1 LRVPTAERREQLLD
15 ATIEV
20 MKREGVEKTGLRK
33 VAVEARASLAAIHVC
48 FEDKEQMM
56 EMAVERF
63 LSSLVAAMADDIATL
78 TKGVRHTALEL
89 MDRFWA
95 TLVEEPLVV
104 LSQIEIGAWAHR
116 NTQHSKLLVYI
127 YERYVR
133 EFNYLLSES
142 ARLSGESL
150 QMPVNLLT
158 RALIAIGDGSIL
170 AYLAEPDSPDH
181 RVVFDQL
188 IDHVLAAAGV

>member
-20 MKREGVEKTGLRK
+20 MKREGVEKTSLRK
-33 VAVEARASLAAIHVC
+33 VAIEARASLAAIHVC

-142 ARLSGESL
+142 ARLNGESL

>member
-20 MKREGVEKTGLRK
+20 MKREGVEKTSLRK

>member
-1 LRVPTAERREQLLD
+1 
-15 ATIEV
+15 
-20 MKREGVEKTGLRK
+20 
-33 VAVEARASLAAIHVC
+33 
-48 FEDKEQMM
+48 
-56 EMAVERF
+56 
-63 LSSLVAAMADDIATL
+63 
-78 TKGVRHTALEL
+78 
-89 MDRFWA
+89 
-95 TLVEEPLVV
+95 V

>member
-1 LRVPTAERREQLLD
+1 MRVPTAERREQLLD

-20 MKREGVEKTGLRK
+20 MKREGVEKTSLRK

-63 LSSLVAAMADDIATL
+63 LSSLVAAMADDIETL